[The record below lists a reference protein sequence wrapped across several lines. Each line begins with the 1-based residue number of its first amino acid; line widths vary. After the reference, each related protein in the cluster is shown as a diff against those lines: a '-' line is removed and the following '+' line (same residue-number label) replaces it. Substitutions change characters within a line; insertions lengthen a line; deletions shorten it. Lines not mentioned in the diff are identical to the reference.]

1 MEKIE
6 LVKSIEANAERIL
19 EDFTEILQ
27 YLRSEGSD
35 KCDEVQNLLFA
46 TRRVVNL
53 VDSALEIYHYLI
65 RLKYL
70 TADIQR
76 FETKESGDGD
86 KMLEELFGELNSNL
100 GI

>member
-1 MEKIE
+1 MERIE

-35 KCDEVQNLLFA
+35 RCDEVQNLLFA
-46 TRRVVNL
+46 TRRMVDL
-53 VDSALEIYHYLI
+53 IDSALEIYHYLI

-70 TADIQR
+70 TADTQR
-76 FETKESGDGD
+76 PETAESRDRD
-86 KMLEELFGELNSNL
+86 KMLEEMFGELNSNL
-100 GI
+100 GV